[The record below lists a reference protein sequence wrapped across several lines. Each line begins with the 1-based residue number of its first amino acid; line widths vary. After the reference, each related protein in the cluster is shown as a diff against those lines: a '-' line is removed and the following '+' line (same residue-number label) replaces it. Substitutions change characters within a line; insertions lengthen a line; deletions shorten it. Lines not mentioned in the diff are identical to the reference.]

1 MAFVDFLKSGHK
13 PTLFSAFVYS
23 DMSFMAWVLLGPL
36 AVHIGLDL
44 ELTPEQQ
51 YSLVALPLLAG
62 ALLRL
67 PVGVLV
73 DRCGPR
79 RTGLW
84 CQVLVMAALAL
95 AYAFEIHS
103 IGALYALGMALG
115 VAGTSM
121 AVALPLVSRWYP
133 DQYQGLAL
141 GVAGA
146 ASSGT
151 VFAAL
156 LAPVLAQ
163 SYGWRSVLGLALI
176 PLGLAFLLYRFGAQD
191 YPQPRQPQR
200 LARYLTVLADPD
212 AWWFM
217 LFYAV
222 AFGGVVALASVLVL
236 YFYQQYHIA
245 PASAGYFAAACV
257 LAGSVLRPAGG
268 WLADRWGGI
277 RSLQMLYALVAASL
291 LAASFSPA
299 DVLYGMALLMAAMA
313 GLGMASGAVFQL
325 APLRFRNSVGATTG
339 LIGVA
344 GGLGG
349 FAWAELLGKSKLLS
363 GGFQSGFLIFAGLA
377 LMCLWGVRRV
387 RTRWRTT
394 WGSAASTS
402 ARV

>member
-1 MAFVDFLKSGHK
+1 MAFTDFLKSGHK
-13 PTLFSAFVYS
+13 PTLLSAFVYS

-36 AVHIGLDL
+36 AVHIGQDL
-44 ELTPEQQ
+44 ELSAEQQ

-73 DRCGPR
+73 DRYGPR

-84 CQVLVMAALAL
+84 CQVLVITALAL
-95 AYAFEIHS
+95 AYVFEIHA
-103 IGALYALGMALG
+103 IGSLYALGIALG
-115 VAGTSM
+115 LAGTSM

-146 ASSGT
+146 AGSGT

-156 LAPVLAQ
+156 FAPALAQ
-163 SYGWRSVLGLALI
+163 AFGWRAVLGLALL
-176 PLGLAFLLYRFGAQD
+176 PLGLAFLLYRFCAQD
-191 YPQPRQPQR
+191 RPQPRQPQS
-200 LARYLTVLADPD
+200 LKHYLTVVADPD

-236 YFYQQYHIA
+236 YFYQQYHLT
-245 PASAGYFAAACV
+245 PASAGYFTAACV
-257 LAGSVLRPAGG
+257 LAGSVLRPVGG

-277 RSLQMLYALVAASL
+277 RSLQLLYAVVAASL
-291 LAASFSPA
+291 SAVGFSPA
-299 DVLYGMALLMAAMA
+299 NVLWGMALLMAAMA

-325 APLRFRNSVGATTG
+325 APLRFRDNVGATTG

-349 FAWAELLGKSKLLS
+349 FVWAELLGKSKLLS
-363 GGFQSGFLIFAGLA
+363 GSFQNGFLLFAGLA
-377 LMCLWGVRRV
+377 LACLWGVRRV